1 MISPEY
7 GVMLRINVCI
17 VFATL
22 QRDRNPSVID
32 TKLSELPYSRR
43 ARFDS
48 KKVCLPLTRTAILE
62 ETIAWISRVGAA
74 SSTDRKR
81 ILLLH
86 GMAGTGK
93 STIANTI
100 ASWYYQLK
108 RLGGSFCFKR
118 GDRERSSDNMF
129 STIARGMA
137 DLEEAYKLK
146 LYEVIKSDTLLR
158 TSGMYLYGRQLCI
171 VSFLSSD
178 AFGAI

>member
-1 MISPEY
+1 MSQIM
-7 GVMLRINVCI
+7 VRINRI
-17 VFATL
+17 ISHHADEL
-22 QRDRNPSVID
+22 AVID
-32 TKLSELPYSRR
+32 AKLSELPYSRH
-43 ARFDS
+43 ARFDP
-48 KKVCLPLTRTAILE
+48 KKICLPSTRAAILE
-62 ETIAWISRVGAA
+62 ESMAWISKI
-74 SSTDRKR
+74 STTSNVTEKR

-118 GDRERSSDNMF
+118 GDNERKAENMF

-137 DLEEAYKLK
+137 DLEEAYRLK

-158 TSGMYLYGRQLCI
+158 TSG
-171 VSFLSSD
+171 VSHSY
-178 AFGAI
+178 IRVYKP